1 MEKDTKDKVLEVSK
15 NMEGVEPKRLVTS
28 NSLRLYEVELEK
40 LLKQISK
47 DHSALKKDK
56 TTSI

>member
-1 MEKDTKDKVLEVSK
+1 MEKDTKDKVLEVPK

-47 DHSALKKDK
+47 DHSELKKDK

>member
-40 LLKQISK
+40 LLKQIIK
-47 DHSALKKDK
+47 DHSELNKDK